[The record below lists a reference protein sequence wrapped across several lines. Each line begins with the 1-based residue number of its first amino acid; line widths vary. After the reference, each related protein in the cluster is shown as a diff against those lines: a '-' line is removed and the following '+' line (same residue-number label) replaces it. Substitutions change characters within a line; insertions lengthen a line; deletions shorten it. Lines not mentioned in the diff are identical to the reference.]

1 MAWPQQLAAGLV
13 TFVDRS
19 GPAWFKGGHDDG
31 TGNMVICLETGRRC
45 VAMLSNDVRAE
56 RIHPELAR
64 RVLGETDMQWMW
76 EYGWYQP

>member
-1 MAWPQQLAAGLV
+1 
-13 TFVDRS
+13 
-19 GPAWFKGGHDDG
+19 
-31 TGNMVICLETGRRC
+31 MVICLETGRRC